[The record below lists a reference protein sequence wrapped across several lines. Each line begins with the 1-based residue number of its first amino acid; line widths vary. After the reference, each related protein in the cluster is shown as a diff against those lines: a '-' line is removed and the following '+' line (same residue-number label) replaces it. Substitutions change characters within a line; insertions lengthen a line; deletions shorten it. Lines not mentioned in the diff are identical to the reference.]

1 MTGHVKAITEFIESL
16 SLIRSWDKYEI
27 DFTHCYEINGNS
39 LTNKLDHWFWTSE
52 LNKSIEKCGVHH
64 LVENK
69 SDHSPIFVDINT
81 ECLPSSSSRNVKRQP
96 SPSWKKATTIKQKA
110 FTDLISRDLNKIT
123 VPQDCNCTN
132 VHCRETDHIENID
145 KYVLNILDTV
155 EVASKEYLV
164 EKYHCSKNGR
174 KKTIP
179 GWNEYVAPAL
189 DEAKFWHAV

>member
-1 MTGHVKAITEFIESL
+1 MEIL
-16 SLIRSWDKYEI
+16 SP
-27 DFTHCYEINGNS
+27 
-39 LTNKLDHWFWTSE
+39 TNWTSE
-52 LNKSIEKCGVHH
+52 LNKAIEKCGVHH

-69 SDHSPIFVDINT
+69 SDHSPIFIDINT

-96 SPSWKKATTIKQKA
+96 RPSWKKATTIKQKA
-110 FTDLISRDLNKIT
+110 FTDLISRNLNKIT
-123 VPQDCNCTN
+123 VAQDCNCTN

-145 KYVLNILDTV
+145 KYVLNILHTV

-174 KKTIP
+174 KKTTP

-189 DEAKFWHAV
+189 DEAKFWHAVWESSGRPMNTLHCITL